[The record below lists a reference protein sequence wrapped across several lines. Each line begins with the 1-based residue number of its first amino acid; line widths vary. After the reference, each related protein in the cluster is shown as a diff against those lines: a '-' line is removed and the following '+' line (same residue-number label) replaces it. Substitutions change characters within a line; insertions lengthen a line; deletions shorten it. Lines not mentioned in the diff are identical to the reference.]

1 MAGGTHFSRLQGP
14 ALQSVPGIALAVTL
28 KERRDE
34 FYGHRNE
41 ERRNGMQL
49 FLSFREVPRSLVLF
63 ELVVSVNSASE
74 KEVCSIGPFRLG
86 LRPRPWL
93 KQYWLTMQFVC
104 TAS

>member
-93 KQYWLTMQFVC
+93 K
-104 TAS
+104 